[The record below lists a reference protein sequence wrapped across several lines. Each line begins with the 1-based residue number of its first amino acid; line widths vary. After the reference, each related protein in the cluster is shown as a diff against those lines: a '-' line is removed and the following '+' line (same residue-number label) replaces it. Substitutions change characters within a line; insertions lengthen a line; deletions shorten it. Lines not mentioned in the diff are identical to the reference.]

1 MFSTQN
7 TFIAQYLQIVRWCFM
22 ISSNSFI
29 SAINVHSKLILSA
42 FSLRKYGI
50 LFLLTFLVT
59 NILLYSSFWN
69 PNTVNGSISTC
80 RCVVFRLDDIPY
92 DRPIYDEKRVNVDLA
107 VMDLFNDKNQSLSLG
122 LVMHYINQSPG
133 LLKKIQEGQRKGIF
147 ELSLHGWNH
156 VNYSKLSE
164 KDQEQSLRKANIKMR
179 ELFDSSSIIFI
190 PPYTDFNDSTLVA
203 MKKLGIK
210 ILSASDDSDHYKYFI
225 PNQTKKDSEDDQI
238 YHLPQMATFENWEDE
253 KPIRIPNDQILRDVE
268 HYIGKYGY
276 AIVTIHPQSFMKFRE
291 GDSTSVSL
299 ENSVLDAEQIEQL
312 NALIHSI
319 LDKKIRITS
328 FSKLVGTD

>member
-1 MFSTQN
+1 
-7 TFIAQYLQIVRWCFM
+7 M

-29 SAINVHSKLILSA
+29 SAISVHSKLILSA

-50 LFLLTFLVT
+50 LLLLTFLVT
-59 NILLYSSFWN
+59 NILLYSLFWKSDI
-69 PNTVNGSISTC
+69 TVNGSISTC

-92 DRPIYDEKRVNVDLA
+92 DRPIYDKNRINVDLA
-107 VMDLFNDKNQSLSLG
+107 VMDVFNNKNQSVSLG
-122 LVMHYINQSPG
+122 LVMHYINHSPG
-133 LLKKIQEGQRKGIF
+133 LVKKIQEGQRRGIF
-147 ELSLHGWNH
+147 ELALHGWNH

-164 KDQEQSLRKANIKMR
+164 KDQEQSLRKANIKMH
-179 ELFDSSSIIFI
+179 ELFGSSSIIFI
-190 PPYTDFNDSTLVA
+190 SPYTDFNDSTLVA

-238 YHLPQMATFENWEDE
+238 YHLPQMAAFEDWEDE
-253 KPIRIPNDQILRDVE
+253 KPIRIPNDQILRDVD
-268 HYIGKYGY
+268 HYISKYGY
-276 AIVTIHPQSFMKFRE
+276 AIVTIHPQSFLKFRE

-299 ENSVLDAEQIEQL
+299 EKSVLDPEQIEQL
-312 NALIHSI
+312 NALVQSI